1 MGCVASKLE
10 EEEVV
15 AICRERKHQLKLA
28 VDRRYALAEAHYR
41 YCQSLFG
48 VSAAIS
54 LFVARHSSPPAP
66 FFINFPPP
74 SSPTPPKEN
83 VVSNPLFLQQTPSEP
98 TKEAIACESCSSST
112 ISESSE
118 EEYEEKLEKE
128 EQQVCGYFYT
138 DMPQTMPSPARDF
151 GWDFF
156 NPFTNVTRPEIVSG
170 YNRISEEDL
179 RVVRE
184 QEGIPELEE
193 EEEGERME
201 GERLVVE
208 SEEKHNFEHE
218 ESGFEAVKAVDGG
231 GASVSQAA
239 EQLQNGLTVI
249 DTPVRGRELL
259 EALKDIE
266 DHFIRAYDSG
276 KDVSR
281 MLECNRVHLQ
291 SNLEEI
297 KENST
302 KLIQAIP
309 WRSASRSSSCK
320 SLVAS
325 SSKNSSTWKEF
336 NNDLFDDYGGMA
348 SGSHSLTLGRLY
360 AWEKKLYEVVKDG
373 DKIRKIYESK
383 CNQLRNQDARGDEG
397 LAVDKTRAAVK
408 DLYSR
413 ILVAIRSAET
423 ISNKIEKLRDDE
435 LMPQVNELLQG
446 MMKTWTIMLE
456 SHEIQNKIIQE
467 VKLFT
472 CPSYGKFCN
481 ESHRRATIQLETEL
495 LNWRARLT
503 EYITAQKAYIKALHA
518 WLAKFVV
525 PEVELYS
532 RGSSSTP
539 CYSNGPPLL
548 VICRDWL
555 ASMDKL
561 PDKVV
566 SFALKSCSMDVRAL
580 WVQKGEEQQQKRKV
594 DNLSRELDRKIL
606 AFQKIEN
613 NRFEFKLTDHNTEQA
628 IEHRDEHLKEK
639 KDTLD
644 NFRTRV
650 DMEKEKHHNCVQET
664 ERIALNG
671 FQTGFGKVFE
681 SMTEF
686 SKAALSM
693 YSDLLNNFVNAEK
706 VGKPSRIE
714 CSQVEE
720 NGYR

>member
-15 AICRERKHQLKLA
+15 AICRERKHQMKLA

-66 FFINFPPP
+66 FSITFPPP
-74 SSPTPPKEN
+74 SFPTPPKEN

-98 TKEAIACESCSSST
+98 AKEAIACESCSSST
-112 ISESSE
+112 SSVSSE
-118 EEYEEKLEKE
+118 EEYEEKHEKE
-128 EQQVCGYFYT
+128 EPQVCGYFYM

-156 NPFTNVTRPEIVSG
+156 NPFSNVSRPEIISG

-179 RVVRE
+179 RAVRE
-184 QEGIPELEE
+184 QEGIPDLEE
-193 EEEGERME
+193 EEEDEERME
-201 GERLVVE
+201 GQRKVVE
-208 SEEKHNFEHE
+208 SEEKHDFEHE
-218 ESGFEAVKAVDGG
+218 ETEIEAVVGG

-239 EQLQNGLTVI
+239 EQLQKGLTVF

-266 DHFIRAYDSG
+266 DHFVRAYDSG

-291 SNLEEI
+291 SNLDEI

-320 SLVAS
+320 SLVES
-325 SSKNSSTWKEF
+325 NSKNSSTWKEF

-360 AWEKKLYEVVKDG
+360 AWEKKLYEEVKDG
-373 DKIRKIYESK
+373 DRIRKIYESK
-383 CNQLRNQDARGDEG
+383 CNQLRNQDARGDG

-408 DLYSR
+408 DSYSR

-435 LMPQVNELLQG
+435 LLPQVNELLKG
-446 MMKTWTIMLE
+446 MMKTWKIMLE

-481 ESHRRATIQLETEL
+481 ESHRRATLQLETEL
-495 LNWRARLT
+495 LNWRARFT
-503 EYITAQKAYIKALHA
+503 EYITAQKAYIKALHG

-525 PEVELYS
+525 SEVEFYS
-532 RGSSSTP
+532 RGTTSTP
-539 CYSNGPPLL
+539 CYLNGPPLL

-566 SFALKSCSMDVRAL
+566 SFAIKSCSMDVRAL
-580 WVQKGEEQQQKRKV
+580 WVLKGKEQQQKGKV

-613 NRFEFKLTDHNTEQA
+613 NRFDFKLTDHNTEQA
-628 IEHRDEHLKEK
+628 IEHRDECLKEK

-644 NFRTRV
+644 NFQKRV
-650 DMEKEKHHNCVQET
+650 DLEKEKHHNCVQET
-664 ERIALNG
+664 ERITLHG
-671 FQTGFGKVFE
+671 FQTGFNKVFE

-693 YSDLLNNFVNAEK
+693 YSDLLDNIVNAEK

-714 CSQVEE
+714 CPQDEE
-720 NGYR
+720 NSSS